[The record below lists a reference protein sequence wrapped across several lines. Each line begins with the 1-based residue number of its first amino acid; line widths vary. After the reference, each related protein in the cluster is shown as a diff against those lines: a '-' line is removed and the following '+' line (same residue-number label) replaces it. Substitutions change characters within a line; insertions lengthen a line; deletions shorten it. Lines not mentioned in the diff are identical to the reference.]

1 MALNQRKLKVWNY
14 GKKSMGSHIFDTC
27 NILFMLF
34 LMMITLYPFVYVL
47 FASVSDPVR
56 FMGHIGPLFKPLGF
70 QLDAYVMV
78 LQNDAIRNGYMVTLF
93 VVIVGTV
100 CNMAASLLFAYV
112 LSRRGLMLHGL
123 ITFLAVFTMYFSG
136 GMIPTYM
143 VVRGLRLIDSLW
155 ALVIP
160 GLINTYNVIIIRTA
174 FHSIPAEMEESAKLD
189 GAGEIQTM
197 VQILI
202 PLIMPTIAAISL
214 FYMVGH
220 WNEWTSALVYIQTPE
235 KFSLQLVLRSIL
247 LQNETTSIGAGS
259 AAYAFESSH
268 NYAIRQLIKYCTM
281 VVSIVP
287 IICVYPFLQRHFTKG
302 VMIGAL
308 KG

>member
-1 MALNQRKLKVWNY
+1 
-14 GKKSMGSHIFDTC
+14 
-27 NILFMLF
+27 
-34 LMMITLYPFVYVL
+34 
-47 FASVSDPVR
+47 
-56 FMGHIGPLFKPLGF
+56 
-70 QLDAYVMV
+70 
-78 LQNDAIRNGYMVTLF
+78 
-93 VVIVGTV
+93 
-100 CNMAASLLFAYV
+100 MAASLLFAYV

-143 VVRGLRLIDSLW
+143 VVRGLKLIDSLW
-155 ALVIP
+155 ALIIP

-174 FHSIPAEMEESAKLD
+174 FHSIPTEMEESAKLD

-202 PLIMPTIAAISL
+202 PLIVPTIAAISL

-220 WNEWTSALVYIQTPE
+220 WNAWTSALIYIQSPE
-235 KFSLQLVLRSIL
+235 KFPLQLVLRSIL
-247 LQNETTSIGAGS
+247 LQNETTSTGAGY
-259 AAYAFESSH
+259 AAYALESSH
-268 NYAIRQLIKYCTM
+268 NYALRQLIKYCTM

-287 IICVYPFLQRHFTKG
+287 IICVYPFLQKYFTKG